1 MKTTKRR
8 PKRDFRSDAGN
19 RNELQIREVRRK
31 EEVAEF
37 DELLNQ
43 EHYIGQARPAGDFLR
58 QEALLDGE
66 GVGLL
71 AWGAACYALKDRDE
85 WIGWNNT
92 MRAER
97 QKLIVQNRRFL
108 LLKDKGE
115 EPNLASQILGAAVRA
130 LPENWEQKFGY
141 RPVLGETFTDIE
153 LHEGTCYKA
162 VPRPPAPISRPRR
175 RFAPGDRH
183 FHQGP
188 WKSHRGSSSRNL
200 SPEHCEAPAG

>member
-1 MKTTKRR
+1 M
-8 PKRDFRSDAGN
+8 
-19 RNELQIREVRRK
+19 
-31 EEVAEF
+31 AEF

-43 EHYIGQARPAGDFLR
+43 EHYIGQARPAGDLLR

-162 VPRPPAPISRPRR
+162 AGWDPAGMSKGYSRHRADFYVRNDRPKKLWLKKLQPDESERGRR
-175 RFAPGDRH
+175 RT
-183 FHQGP
+183 
-188 WKSHRGSSSRNL
+188 L
-200 SPEHCEAPAG
+200 